1 MAERINI
8 NSDTKMPSQKR
19 HFYDN
24 NRNNKFNNETQGSN
38 YKSNDNRQN
47 NRFNN
52 KRQYNDESNG
62 DRQNNRYNNR
72 YGNKHQHYGFVEN
85 ETNDNRQNNR
95 FNNRQP
101 THIII
106 DEESTDNRHENIHNN
121 RYDNRYPNRYSN
133 KRQHYGFTDETNN
146 NFIEDEYGD
155 ELSDLNSEYED
166 PYIKEQLLNFIYKKL
181 DVSRYKYKLLEF
193 EKDLDQ
199 LKNTKFISP
208 NYNGINSLLVFTR
221 LKDKFYSFTVD
232 RRTLK
237 YNIKQIDISTIKLIP
252 VNVRLDESIYDGT
265 VIDGVILY
273 NNPNKD
279 RRRKKIYVIN
289 DIYMFQGNI
298 CSAEIMTNKIMNMNA
313 YLDHNYKKDDQFN
326 NIEFIVNTFYELKDM
341 GPLVNTNIP
350 KSTYRNSIKG
360 IAFFPERSGTKYIY
374 LYSNCTNMKQ
384 DNNQEQ
390 LEIKENSP
398 KEKIEVRKP
407 KIIAPTE
414 SIEAVFRM
422 KQTDVVDVFNLYL
435 STLIEKDNKKFVKY
449 VKYGIA
455 YIQTVESSYF
465 CKDLFKSEGKDT
477 VLVKCKYIPDKNK
490 WVPFEHITD
499 KKLPDNY
506 DDVHKHFS
514 SDI

>member
-38 YKSNDNRQN
+38 YKSNDNRYDNRHDNRHNNRQNGFNDKSNDKSFDKSFDNRQN

-62 DRQNNRYNNR
+62 DRQNNRYDNR
-72 YGNKHQHYGFVEN
+72 YDNKHQHQHYGFVED
-85 ETNDNRQNNR
+85 ETNDNQQNNR

-101 THIII
+101 THIIV
-106 DEESTDNRHENIHNN
+106 DEESTDNRHENTHNN
-121 RYDNRYPNRYSN
+121 RYDNRYPNRYPNRYSN
-133 KRQHYGFTDETNN
+133 KRQNYDFTDEMNNRQNNRFMDEESNNNRYN

-166 PYIKEQLLNFIYKKL
+166 PYIKEQLLNFIYRKL

-374 LYSNCTNMKQ
+374 LAIVQ
-384 DNNQEQ
+384 
-390 LEIKENSP
+390 I
-398 KEKIEVRKP
+398 
-407 KIIAPTE
+407 
-414 SIEAVFRM
+414 
-422 KQTDVVDVFNLYL
+422 
-435 STLIEKDNKKFVKY
+435 
-449 VKYGIA
+449 
-455 YIQTVESSYF
+455 
-465 CKDLFKSEGKDT
+465 
-477 VLVKCKYIPDKNK
+477 
-490 WVPFEHITD
+490 
-499 KKLPDNY
+499 
-506 DDVHKHFS
+506 
-514 SDI
+514 